1 MASHRPFVHFVP
13 MPAPVRKLLT
23 AALLSLVACGD
34 ACETTSESTSQ
45 TPEPQTSGTPTPGA
59 SGRIK
64 PRINFRDLG
73 QGAAEAGAPAA
84 SAVP

>member
-1 MASHRPFVHFVP
+1 
-13 MPAPVRKLLT
+13 MPSPVRKLFYV
-23 AALLSLVACGD
+23 ALLSLVACGD

-64 PRINFRDLG
+64 PRINFHDLG
-73 QGAAEAGAPAA
+73 QGAGEGTAEAGAPAA